1 MLHKP
6 GAPYQLPHDE
16 LLPGQTLANPQ
27 TSHPNQTLRQRL
39 KQHLT
44 HIFATRAWLIPLLI
58 FIGSATIFS
67 ITSWDRVTKPSQD
80 THFVYLANTFNSM
93 LAAPF
98 SDEAAARRE
107 GLEPFELEKKP
118 HHRND
123 WASYWELELKD
134 GEKVRGIWMDE
145 QGSGR
150 FRLLGDQGAMF
161 IERSSI
167 NHRQSKQ
174 RYFMSFPPG
183 PSVLMMP
190 LAAVQGYNVNDVLFT
205 IFFASLNVMLTFLL
219 LQRMSIGGRTG
230 RSRSDNLWLTLLFGF
245 GTVHY
250 WSAVLGQ
257 VWFTA
262 LIIGITF
269 SLLYIYCAIDTRH
282 PFLAGLFLAMA
293 FSTRATLL
301 FTVIFFAGFLFFP
314 GGRFLQREQYKTAA
328 KKLVL
333 FCIPCLIIGLSLMA
347 INYIRFESLS
357 EFGHKYLA
365 AGNIGRIKS
374 YGLFNLQFLSKNL
387 TAQFTLLPRFQETY
401 PYIIISKHGMSMLLT
416 TPAFIYLLR
425 PLARTAREDKFW
437 WAILWATVAVV
448 AIPHLLYQNTGY
460 EQFGYRFS
468 LDYMPYLIL
477 LLAVGRRPL
486 SRTFKACVLFG
497 IAVNAFGAITFK
509 KFLQFYTE
517 DFFP

>member
-6 GAPYQLPHDE
+6 GAPYELPQEE
-16 LLPGQTLANPQ
+16 LPPGRTLADQP
-27 TSHPNQTLRQRL
+27 TSSMNLRQRL
-39 KQHLT
+39 A
-44 HIFATRAWLIPLLI
+44 HILANRAWLIPLAI
-58 FIGSATIFS
+58 FVTAATIFGL
-67 ITSWDRVTKPSQD
+67 TSWDRALKPSED
-80 THFVYLANTFNSM
+80 THFVYLANTFNTM

-98 SDEAAARRE
+98 SEEAAKRRE

-134 GEKVRGIWMDE
+134 GQIVRGIWMDE
-145 QGSGR
+145 QGTGR
-150 FRLLGDQGAMF
+150 FRLLGDNGAMF
-161 IERSSI
+161 IERASI
-167 NHRQSKQ
+167 NHRASKQ

-190 LAAVQGYNVNDVLFT
+190 LAALKGYEVNDVLFT

-219 LQRMSIGGRTG
+219 LQRLSIGGRTG
-230 RSRSDNLWLTLLFGF
+230 RSRRDNLWLTLLFGF

-262 LIIGITF
+262 LVIGITF
-269 SLLYIYCAIDTRH
+269 TLLYIYCAIDTRH
-282 PFLAGLFLAMA
+282 PFLAGLFLALA
-293 FSTRATLL
+293 FSTRTPLL
-301 FTVIFFAGFLFFP
+301 FTAIFFAGFLFFP
-314 GGRFLQREQYKTAA
+314 GGRFLKRDQYKIAA
-328 KKLVL
+328 QKLVL
-333 FCIPCLIIGLSLMA
+333 FAIPCLIIGLSLMW
-347 INYIRFESLS
+347 INYLRFESFS

-365 AGNIGRIKS
+365 AGNIGRIKN

-387 TAQFTLLPRFQETY
+387 TALFTLLPRFQQTY
-401 PYIIISKHGMSMLLT
+401 PYVIISKHGMSLLLT
-416 TPAFIYLLR
+416 TPAFIYLVR
-425 PLARTAREDKFW
+425 PLARTSREDKFW
-437 WAILWATVAVV
+437 WALLWSTVAVV

-468 LDYMPYLIL
+468 LDYTPYLIL

-486 SRTFKACVLFG
+486 SRVFKACVLFG
-497 IAVNAFGAITFK
+497 VAVNAFGALTFK

>member
-6 GAPYQLPHDE
+6 GAPYQLPPGE
-16 LLPGQTLANPQ
+16 LLPGQTLASTDHTPK
-27 TSHPNQTLRQRL
+27 TLRQ
-39 KQHLT
+39 HLA
-44 HIFATRAWLIPLLI
+44 HILATRAWLIPLLL
-58 FIGSATIFS
+58 FIGAATVFS
-67 ITSWDRVTKPSQD
+67 LTSWDRLKQPSQD
-80 THFVYLANTFNSM
+80 THFVYLANTFNTM

-98 SDEAAARRE
+98 SDEAAKRRE

-123 WASYWELELKD
+123 WASYWELTLRD
-134 GEKVRGIWMDE
+134 GEVVRGIWMDK

-150 FRLLGDQGAMF
+150 FRLLGDKGIMQ
-161 IERSSI
+161 IERASI
-167 NHRQSKQ
+167 NHRESKQ

-190 LAAVQGYNVNDVLFT
+190 LAAVQGYDVNDVLFT
-205 IFFASLNVMLTFLL
+205 IVFASLNVMLVYLL

-245 GTVHY
+245 GTAHY

-282 PFLAGLFLAMA
+282 PFLAGLFLALA
-293 FSTRATLL
+293 FSTRTPLL
-301 FTVIFFAGFLFFP
+301 FTAIFFAGFLFFP
-314 GGRFLQREQYKTAA
+314 GGRFLQRDQYKTAA

-333 FCIPCLIIGLSLMA
+333 FAIPCLIIGLSLMA
-347 INYIRFESLS
+347 INYIRFESFS
-357 EFGHKYLA
+357 EFGHRYLA
-365 AGNIGRIKS
+365 AGNISRIKE

-401 PYIIISKHGMSMLLT
+401 PYVIISKHGMSMLLT
-416 TPAFIYLLR
+416 TPAFIYLFR
-425 PLARTAREDKFW
+425 PLARTSRQDKFW
-437 WAILWATVAVV
+437 WALLWVTVAVV

-486 SRTFKACVLFG
+486 SRVFKACVLFG

-509 KFLQFYTE
+509 KFYQFYTE
-517 DFFP
+517 SFFP